1 MMTFAFYWIIFTLK
15 KTNDERN
22 IMLYLIALAVLMADQ
37 ITKLMILSTLTPGAY
52 LPVMPG
58 VNLVLTYN
66 KGISFSLLDNL
77 GSMGPWILTAAA
89 LIICAGIV
97 WYMHREKNTWVQ
109 VGFALILGGALGNM
123 IDRMRFG
130 GVVDFIDVYYRAWH
144 WPAFNIADMCIVI
157 GVGWLILNFVLARRR
172 CVRSVESNK
181 NGK

>member
-144 WPAFNIADMCIVI
+144 WPAFNVADSAICLGAAWVVAA
-157 GVGWLILNFVLARRR
+157 GLF
-172 CVRSVESNK
+172 SQKK
-181 NGK
+181 NEKEKENTHA

>member
-144 WPAFNIADMCIVI
+144 WPAFNVADSAICLGAAWVVAA
-157 GVGWLILNFVLARRR
+157 GVF
-172 CVRSVESNK
+172 SQKKNK
-181 NGK
+181 KEKENTHA

>member
-144 WPAFNIADMCIVI
+144 WPAFNVADTAICLGAAWVVAT
-157 GVGWLILNFVLARRR
+157 GLF
-172 CVRSVESNK
+172 SQKK
-181 NGK
+181 NEKEKENTHA